1 MTKEDGIKSIVKMGA
16 EGFAAGFKQR
26 HESEIDNPE
35 GVINKKV
42 HNVFLAQLGPEI
54 VYYGALSRSL
64 DSSMGN
70 MLEKIAINIASLFF
84 EVSQQVVGE
93 VSIKQLNLISDLL
106 GKYKEHE
113 IKPST
118 EDYQWLRI
126 KDQTDTFIA
135 RTHKSDYFLMHKETG
150 DISLIELKA
159 GGDLD
164 NKKARSEKEAILE
177 QYAILAN
184 TMPESQK
191 INIYFATAYN
201 SYGEGQYWK
210 QERVRQFF
218 APEEL
223 LIGKDF
229 WNFVC
234 DDENGYEMVLEA
246 FKEYFQT
253 LNQRYKEVD
262 TLFESLEF
270 LKNYFLGLNLF
281 DKLQY
286 D

>member
-1 MTKEDGIKSIVKMGA
+1 MKKSDSIKSIVKMGA

-42 HNVFLAQLGPEI
+42 HNVFLAELGEEI

-70 MLEKIAINIASLFF
+70 MLEKIAINIAGLFF
-84 EVSQQVVGE
+84 EVQQEVVGE
-93 VSIKQLNLISDLL
+93 VSQKQLNLISDLL
-106 GKYKEHE
+106 GKYKEHD
-113 IKPST
+113 IKPSV
-118 EDYQWLRI
+118 EDYQWLRK
-126 KDQTDTFIA
+126 KDKKDNFIA
-135 RTHKSDYFLMHKETG
+135 RTHKSDYFLRHKKTG

-201 SYGEGQYWK
+201 SYGEGKYWK

-234 DDENGYEMVLEA
+234 DDKNGYKMVMEA
-246 FKEYFQT
+246 YKDSAIIIKDALDSIKNTY
-253 LNQRYKEVD
+253 LN
-262 TLFESLEF
+262 
-270 LKNYFLGLNLF
+270 
-281 DKLQY
+281 
-286 D
+286 